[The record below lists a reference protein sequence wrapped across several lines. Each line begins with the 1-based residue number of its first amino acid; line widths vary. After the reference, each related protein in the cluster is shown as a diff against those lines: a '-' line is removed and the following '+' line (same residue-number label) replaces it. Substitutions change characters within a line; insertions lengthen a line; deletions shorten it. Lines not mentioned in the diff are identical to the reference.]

1 MAMNKLNKVFALGL
15 ISLSMIVGAAL
26 AETGLKV
33 TVTNNYIWD
42 GVTVYIN
49 GNGTVVASK
58 QSSSFIIQ
66 EGDTFRIT
74 DETLGREV
82 AFPEKT
88 YDWLVENNIT
98 SFDCLVPGFLKPLS
112 CVPNN

>member
-1 MAMNKLNKVFALGL
+1 MNKLNKVFALGL
-15 ISLSMIVGAAL
+15 ISLSMIVGSAL

-33 TVTNNYIWD
+33 TVTNSYMGD
-42 GVTVYIN
+42 SVTVYIN
-49 GNGTVVASK
+49 GNGRVVASK
-58 QSSSFIIQ
+58 QSSFFIIQ

-74 DETLGREV
+74 ETLGSKV